1 MAEQKRLF
9 LLDAY
14 ALIFRGYYALIKNP
28 RINSKGM
35 DTSAIM
41 GFTNS
46 LFDVIKRENP
56 DHLAVCFDKGGSAER
71 TEMFPEY
78 KANRLETPDAIKI
91 AVPYIQEILKAM
103 HIPVVVLEGWEADDI
118 IGTLAKQAEKEEYK
132 VYMVTPDKDFGQLV
146 SENIF
151 MYRPA
156 RMGNGIEIWGIPEIQ
171 KRFGVERPEQVID
184 YLGMMGDASDNIP
197 GLPGVGDKTAK
208 KFIEEFGSMEALLAN
223 TDKLKGKMKEK
234 VEENGEL
241 GVLSKKLATIC
252 TTVDVTFD
260 AKDYEMSVPD
270 NEKVQEIFEELEF
283 RRLKDQF
290 IKIFSQE
297 TEEISATSNDKPAA
311 KKEATEAG
319 GGQFS
324 LFGNDGNAPATIKAT
339 SGRKT
344 IKEVPHVYQSITSDM
359 AMKLFMQN
367 LMKQTSVCFDSET
380 TGLNPL
386 TAELV
391 GIAFSWEAG
400 KGFYIPFPD
409 NKDEAQAHIETLR
422 PFFESETI
430 EKIGQNL
437 KYDIKVLHK
446 YNIKVKGKCFD
457 TMLAHYLINP
467 DMRHNMD
474 VLAETYLN
482 YTPVS
487 ITELIGKKGKNQLSM
502 RDVPLEQQTEYAVE
516 DADITFQLAQHFRPE
531 LAEAKTEELFN
542 TIEIPLL
549 HVLADMELEGI
560 KLDKEFL
567 NSLSEDLDNDIKNL
581 ELKIFEEA
589 GQEFNIA
596 SPKQLGEILFDKL
609 KLVDKPKKTK
619 TGQYSTAEDVL
630 SYLAKDHQIIRDV
643 LEYRGLAKL
652 KSTYVDALPLQ
663 VEESTGRVHT
673 DYMQTVAATGRLS
686 SNNPNLQNIPIRT
699 ERGRQVRKAF
709 VPRDDNYTLLAAD
722 YSQIELRIIAALSEE
737 TTMIEAFKNGEDI
750 HASTASKVFNVPLN
764 EVTREQRSNAKTV
777 NFGIIYGVSAFGLSN
792 QTDLSRTEAKELIET
807 YYKTYPKLRNYMSEQ
822 IDFARDH
829 GYVQT
834 VLGRRRYL
842 KDINGSNAIVRGAA
856 ERNAVNAP
864 IQGSAADIIK
874 IAMINIHKKL
884 TEGNYKT
891 KMLLQV
897 HDELVFDVYKPELE
911 ELKTLIK
918 SEMENAYQLAV
929 PLDVDLGIG
938 NNWLEAH

>member
-46 LFDVIKRENP
+46 LFDVIKREKP
-56 DHLAVCFDKGGSAER
+56 DHLAVCFDKGGSVER
-71 TEMFPEY
+71 TEMFPDY

-91 AVPYIQEILKAM
+91 AIPFIQEILKAM
-103 HIPVVVLEGWEADDI
+103 HIPIVVQEGWEADDI
-118 IGTLAKQAEKEEYK
+118 IGTLAKQAEKEDYK

-156 RMGNGIEIWGIPEIQ
+156 RMGNGIEIWGIPEVQ

-208 KFIEEFGSMEALLAN
+208 KFIDEFGSLEGLLAN

-241 GVLSKKLATIC
+241 GLLSKKLATIC
-252 TTVDVTFD
+252 TTVDVKFN

-270 NEKVQEIFEELEF
+270 AKQVQIIFDELEF

-290 IKIFSQE
+290 IKIFSEE
-297 TEEISATSNDKPAA
+297 TSGANEANNDTPAA
-311 KKEATEAG
+311 KKVVTEAG

-324 LFGNDGNAPATIKAT
+324 LFGSDGNSPATIKET

-344 IKEVPHVYQSITSDM
+344 IKDVPHVYQSVTTGM

-367 LMKQTSVCFDSET
+367 LMKQTSVCFDTET

-400 KGFYIPFPD
+400 KGFYVPFPAD
-409 NKDEAQAHIETLR
+409 KNEAQEIIETLR
-422 PFFESETI
+422 PFFESEAI

-446 YNIKVKGKCFD
+446 YNLQVRGKCFD

-487 ITELIGKKGKNQLSM
+487 ITEIIGKKGKNQLSM

-531 LAEAKTEELFN
+531 LHEANTQELFN

-560 KLDKEFL
+560 NLDKEFL
-567 NSLSEDLDNDIKNL
+567 NSLSEDLDNDIKKL
-581 ELKIFEEA
+581 AAKIYEIA

-630 SYLAKDHQIIRDV
+630 SYLAKDHEIIRNV
-643 LEYRGLAKL
+643 LEYRGLSKL
-652 KSTYVDALPLQ
+652 KSTYVDALPQQ

-709 VPRDDNYTLLAAD
+709 VPRDENYTLLAAD

-750 HASTASKVFNVPLN
+750 HASTASKVFNTPLE
-764 EVTREQRSNAKTV
+764 EVTREQRGNAKTV

-792 QTDLSRTEAKELIET
+792 QTDLTRTEAKELIDT
-807 YYKTYPKLRNYMSEQ
+807 YYKTYPKLRNFISDQ

-842 KDINGSNAIVRGAA
+842 KDINAGNAVVRGAA

-884 TEGNYKT
+884 SEGNYKT

-911 ELKTLIK
+911 ELKVLIK
-918 SEMENAYQLAV
+918 SEMENAYELKV
-929 PLDVDLGIG
+929 PLDVDLGEG